1 MSTDKTSLENE
12 SLGAVSFNIFDT
24 VYMDSP
30 FGRYTG
36 IVKDVKDGK
45 MTIESHSPTGKGMM
59 LADYDVEGTEWKNIE
74 ANELAVCPDCAEG
87 RDSFEPNWK
96 CPECRRQTDR

>member
-1 MSTDKTSLENE
+1 MNKENKPLEKHKN
-12 SLGAVSFNIFDT
+12 GNDFIADVSFSIFDK

-45 MTIESHSPTGKGMM
+45 MTIESHSPTGNGTMW
-59 LADYDVEGTEWKNIE
+59 ADYDIEGTYWQKY
-74 ANELAVCPDCAEG
+74 
-87 RDSFEPNWK
+87 
-96 CPECRRQTDR
+96 

>member
-1 MSTDKTSLENE
+1 MEHKNLNNQDTTQSGIGT
-12 SLGAVSFNIFDT
+12 VSFSVFDK

-45 MTIESHSPTGKGMM
+45 MTIESHSPTGNGTMW
-59 LADYDVEGTEWKNIE
+59 ADYDIEGTDWK
-74 ANELAVCPDCAEG
+74 
-87 RDSFEPNWK
+87 K
-96 CPECRRQTDR
+96 Y

>member
-1 MSTDKTSLENE
+1 MGQFEKLHSNE
-12 SLGAVSFNIFDT
+12 EQNQPSCLGAVSFSIFDT

-30 FGRYTG
+30 FGRYAG

-59 LADYDVEGTEWKNIE
+59 LVDYDVEGTEWK
-74 ANELAVCPDCAEG
+74 
-87 RDSFEPNWK
+87 K
-96 CPECRRQTDR
+96 Y

>member
-1 MSTDKTSLENE
+1 MNTGKTSLENE
-12 SLGAVSFNIFDT
+12 IQPSCLGAVSFSIFDK

-45 MTIESHSPTGKGMM
+45 MTIESHSPTGNGTMW
-59 LADYDVEGTEWKNIE
+59 ADYDIEGTDWQKY
-74 ANELAVCPDCAEG
+74 
-87 RDSFEPNWK
+87 
-96 CPECRRQTDR
+96 

>member
-1 MSTDKTSLENE
+1 MEQQNLNNPQAANSD
-12 SLGAVSFNIFDT
+12 LGAVNFSVFDK

-45 MTIESHSPTGKGMM
+45 MTIESHSPTGNGTM
-59 LADYDVEGTEWKNIE
+59 LADYDIEGTEWK
-74 ANELAVCPDCAEG
+74 
-87 RDSFEPNWK
+87 K
-96 CPECRRQTDR
+96 Y